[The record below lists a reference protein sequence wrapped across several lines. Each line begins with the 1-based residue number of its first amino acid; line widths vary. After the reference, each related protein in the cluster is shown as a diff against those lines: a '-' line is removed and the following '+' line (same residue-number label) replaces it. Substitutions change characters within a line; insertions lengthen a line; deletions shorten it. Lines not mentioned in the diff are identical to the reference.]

1 MTPNCQKH
9 GNPYEMKKR
18 LTILIMLGFLA
29 GGVSALGLYMLQN
42 TNSGPKQVSS
52 GKALIGGPFTLTE
65 HTGRRVTEADFKG
78 RFTLVYFG
86 YTFCP
91 DVCPAELQ
99 VISAALDELGKEA
112 EKVTPVFITIDP
124 QRDTVEQMKEYVGN
138 FHKSLVGLT
147 GSLEEVRAVA
157 KAYRIYYARSKD
169 DSSTDYLMDH
179 SSIVYLMSPEGEYLA
194 HFAYGTGVE
203 KMAKGI
209 AKHL

>member
-1 MTPNCQKH
+1 
-9 GNPYEMKKR
+9 MKNR
-18 LTILIMLGFLA
+18 LIILILAGFLA
-29 GGVSALGLYMLQN
+29 GGISALGLYVLQN
-42 TNSGPKQVSS
+42 TNPGPKQISS

-78 RFTLVYFG
+78 RFTLVFFG

-99 VISAALDELGKEA
+99 VISAALDELGKKA

-124 QRDTVEQMKEYVGN
+124 ERDTVELMKDYVSN
-138 FHKSLVGLT
+138 FHKSLIGLT
-147 GSLEEVRAVA
+147 GSVKEVQAAA
-157 KAYRIYYARSKD
+157 KAYRIYYKKSAEEG
-169 DSSTDYLMDH
+169 SSDDYLMDH
-179 SSIVYLMSPEGEYLA
+179 SSIVYLMSPEGEYLT

-209 AKHL
+209 AKYL

>member
-1 MTPNCQKH
+1 
-9 GNPYEMKKR
+9 MKKR
-18 LTILIMLGFLA
+18 LAILILAGFLA

-42 TNSGPKQVSS
+42 TNPGPKQVSS
-52 GKALIGGPFTLTE
+52 GKALIGGPFKLTE
-65 HTGRRVTEADFKG
+65 HTGRRVTEEDFKG

-99 VISAALDELGKEA
+99 VISAALDELGKKG

-124 QRDTVEQMKEYVGN
+124 ERDTVEQMKEYVGN

-147 GSLEEVRAVA
+147 GSPEEVRAAA
-157 KAYRIYYARSKD
+157 KAYRIYYARAKD
-169 DSSTDYLMDH
+169 DTSTEYLMDH
-179 SSIVYLMSPEGEYLA
+179 ASIVYLMSPKGEYLT

-203 KMAKGI
+203 KMVKGI
-209 AKHL
+209 AKYL

>member
-1 MTPNCQKH
+1 
-9 GNPYEMKKR
+9 MKNR
-18 LTILIMLGFLA
+18 MTILILLGFLA
-29 GGVSALGLYMLQN
+29 GGVSALGLYTLQN
-42 TNSGPKQVSS
+42 TNIGPKQIST

-78 RFTLVYFG
+78 GLSLVYFG

-99 VISAALDELGKEA
+99 VISAALDELGEKA

-124 QRDTVEQMKEYVGN
+124 QRDTVAQLKEYVGH

-147 GSLEEVRAVA
+147 GSLEEVRAAA

-179 SSIVYLMSPEGEYLA
+179 SSIVYLMGRDGEYLT

-203 KMAKGI
+203 KMAAGI
-209 AKHL
+209 AKYL